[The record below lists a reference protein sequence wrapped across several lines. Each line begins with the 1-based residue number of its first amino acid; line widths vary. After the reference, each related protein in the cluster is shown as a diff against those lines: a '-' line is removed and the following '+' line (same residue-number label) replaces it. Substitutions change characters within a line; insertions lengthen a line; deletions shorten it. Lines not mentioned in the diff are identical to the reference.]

1 MTLTASTPV
10 AAPLKLAVDGEG
22 VRKLLGYAPGVLL
35 CLAVT
40 AAAFGLQAAESR
52 LFGRAWLEALVLAI
66 LLGTAIRT
74 VWTPGVPWKAGVDF
88 SAKILL
94 EVAVVLLGAS
104 VSASA
109 LAAAGPALLIGI
121 AAVVAVAILGSYG
134 IGRLFGLPHCMA
146 TLIACG
152 NSICGNSAIAAVAPV
167 IGAEGRDVAAAIGF
181 TAVLGV
187 GVVLGLP
194 LLSAA
199 LHLTPRAFGVF
210 AGLTV
215 YAVPQVLAATTPVSL
230 LSAQVGTLVKLA
242 RVLMLGPVVLA
253 LSVITARRCPVAAG
267 APKPKLNV
275 SKLVPWFIVGF
286 LALMAARS
294 FGAVPAVALPAMS
307 SAATW
312 LTIVSMAALG
322 LGVDVRVVA
331 KAGPKAIG
339 AVTLSLVLLGA
350 IAFGLIALLGVR

>member
-1 MTLTASTPV
+1 MIPSMPAILALRRGDDTGV
-10 AAPLKLAVDGEG
+10 GAAVF
-22 VRKLLGYAPGVLL
+22 RYAPGIIL

-40 AAAFGLQAAESR
+40 GVAFGLQTVEER

-66 LLGTAIRT
+66 VLGTAVRT
-74 VWTPGVPWKAGVDF
+74 FWAPSVHWKAGIDF

-121 AAVVAVAILGSYG
+121 AAVVAAAILGSYG

-167 IGAEGRDVAAAIGF
+167 IGAEGKDVAAAIGF

-194 LLSAA
+194 LLSVA
-199 LHLTPRAFGVF
+199 LQFTPRAFGVF

-215 YAVPQVLAATTPVSL
+215 YAVPQALAATTPVSA
-230 LSAQVGTLVKLA
+230 LSAQVGTLVKLV
-242 RVLMLGPVVLA
+242 RVLMLGPVVLV
-253 LSVITARRCPVAAG
+253 LSVLASRACPRLEG
-267 APKPKLNV
+267 APKVRLHF

-294 FGAVPAVALPAMS
+294 LGAIPTAALPPMS
-307 SAATW
+307 GAATW

-322 LGVDVRVVA
+322 LSVDVRVVA

-339 AVTLSLVLLGA
+339 TVTLSLALLGA
-350 IAFGLIALLGVR
+350 IALGLIAVLGVR